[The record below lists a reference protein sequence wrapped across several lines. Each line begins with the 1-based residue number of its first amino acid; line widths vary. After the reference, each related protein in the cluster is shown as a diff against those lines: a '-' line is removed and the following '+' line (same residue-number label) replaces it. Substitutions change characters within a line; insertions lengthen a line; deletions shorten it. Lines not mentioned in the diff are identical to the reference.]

1 MSTASTENLVRTE
14 EDCPCHYRR
23 RSFASQSYSEPP
35 VEITESPY
43 THTIFALLVVI
54 MVFVNYDSGVVPA
67 ALNDI
72 RETHEEWDNNIF
84 LGALGC
90 LPYAALVFAS
100 PMAGYFLNH
109 RKNRW
114 VVIIAL
120 LMNCASVIL
129 MIVAASNQVGW
140 LMLTSRFFI
149 GFTQAFFII
158 YAPVW
163 IDKMSSPKRKTCWMA
178 LFQAA
183 VPLGIAVG
191 YYTSSVFTTRIE
203 TYWYN
208 SLWVQVIV
216 IFCLCVLFF
225 VIPPSLVEVTHHD
238 ENQTEMKGEY
248 RDLASALH
256 LLNTLSLCVLFYCVG
271 GIQFWGTDWLYEDF
285 NTDHSRSPESRM
297 EWKKTVTSTFGAVA
311 VTGPIF
317 GVLVGG
323 FCLDI
328 IGGYGPSCRQMRKA
342 TLAMIFF
349 AIIACACGFAVAFYP
364 RGDNHSEFV
373 MVVALVWLLLFFGGM
388 LVPGGMGLMLS
399 TVPPRS
405 RKLASSNGQALYN
418 LLGFSSGVF
427 VPAASRAIFY
437 SCKYDDT
444 ECQAASRLTGMRII
458 IFASTL
464 GVIFLFA
471 AYFCIPVTEP
481 ATSSTQSAAPD
492 TPRSTDKLNS
502 TESAKSEAPTD
513 IGSDL
518 LLSSDPDSQVGE
530 DVDSA

>member
-1 MSTASTENLVRTE
+1 MSTASTEDLVKTE
-14 EDCPCHYRR
+14 EECPCHYT
-23 RSFASQSYSEPP
+23 PP
-35 VEITESPY
+35 VDITESLH
-43 THTIFALLVVI
+43 THTIFALLIVI

-67 ALNDI
+67 ALSDI
-72 RETHEEWDNNIF
+72 RATHKEWDNNIF

-90 LPYAALVFAS
+90 LPYAALVVAS
-100 PMAGYFLNH
+100 PLAGYFLNH

-114 VVIIAL
+114 VVIGSL
-120 LMNCASVIL
+120 LMNCVSVVL
-129 MIVAASNQVGW
+129 MIIAAATQSGW

-163 IDKMSSPKRKTCWMA
+163 IDKMSTPKRKTLWMA

-183 VPLGIAVG
+183 VPFGIAVG
-191 YYTSSVFTTRIE
+191 YYMSSVFTTRIE
-203 TYWYN
+203 TDWYH
-208 SLWVQVIV
+208 SMWIQVIV
-216 IFCLCVLFF
+216 IFCLSFLFF
-225 VIPPSLVEVTHHD
+225 LIPPSLVEVTHHD

-248 RDLASALH
+248 RDLVSALH

-285 NTDHSRSPESRM
+285 DTDHSRSEESRL

-342 TLAMIFF
+342 TVAMIAF
-349 AIIACACGFAVAFYP
+349 AIGASACGYAAAFYP
-364 RGDNHSEFV
+364 RGNNHSEFV
-373 MVVALVWLLLFFGGM
+373 MTIAFMWLLLFLGGM

-427 VPAASRAIFY
+427 VPAACRAIFY
-437 SCKYDDT
+437 TCADDDYD
-444 ECQAASRLTGMRII
+444 CQAASRLTGMRII
-458 IFASTL
+458 LFASTL
-464 GVIFLFA
+464 GVVFLFA
-471 AYFCIPVTEP
+471 AYFFIPVAEP
-481 ATSSTQSAAPD
+481 AMSTQSAAPD
-492 TPRSTDKLNS
+492 SPRSTDKLNH
-502 TESAKSEAPTD
+502 ESAKSETLTD
-513 IGSDL
+513 VGSDL
-518 LLSSDPDSQVGE
+518 LLSSEPDSQGE